1 MKNNIFFKVDK
12 YYIYIYSPNEDYKYQ
27 VELFENSDLY
37 IFINNIDPKQKNN
50 SNISLKIMYDNLYV
64 DITKSTE
71 NNLIFIENI
80 DKLIYKDYQ
89 DYNNKK
95 NLHNIDNIT
104 VSNCNF
110 ELNFYKLYPNFDF
123 SYYIEN
129 NKYVNCTGIIRSFV
143 APTTFSK
150 SSGPASDEALLGPV
164 EEKYLMYHWLYFGQ
178 KNKLLYIKYLFKKY
192 EHIITNLKYPKI
204 KYDIS
209 KKNSLLFIDD
219 RYDSSFLYLL
229 ILFLY
234 SVDESW
240 NINIFTISEKKEY
253 YENDLQKLGIHGKI
267 HILENKFK
275 SIENYNRL
283 LINSL
288 FWKNIIEDNV
298 LLFQYDSFVFGKFNP
313 IFFNYNYIGA
323 RWPYS
328 ISNMNNIYIGN
339 GGTSFRKSRVMEYIC
354 KKYENSVIKKIYN
367 EDIFFVEMLAKED
380 LYNCTNNIADMF
392 SFENIYIENS
402 VYAHQIYIKID
413 IEKMD
418 NYIYQKLIK
427 L

>member
-27 VELFENSDLY
+27 VELIGDGDLY
-37 IFINNIDPKQKNN
+37 IFINNINQINVKID
-50 SNISLKIMYDNLYV
+50 ISLKIMYDNLYV
-64 DITKSTE
+64 DITKSSE
-71 NNLIFIENI
+71 NNMILIENI
-80 DKLIYKDYQ
+80 DKLIYQ
-89 DYNNKK
+89 DYNKK
-95 NLHNIDNIT
+95 INNIT

-110 ELNFYKLYPNFDF
+110 ELNFYTLYPNFDF

-129 NKYVNCTGIIRSFV
+129 NKYINCI
-143 APTTFSK
+143 
-150 SSGPASDEALLGPV
+150 

-209 KKNSLLFIDD
+209 KKNTLLFIDD

-275 SIENYNRL
+275 CIEDYNRL
-283 LINSL
+283 LINTL
-288 FWKNIIEDNV
+288 FWKNISEDNV

-367 EDIFFVEMLAKED
+367 EDIFFVEILAKED

>member
-12 YYIYIYSPNEDYKYQ
+12 YYIYIHSFNEDYKYQ
-27 VELFENSDLY
+27 VELIENRDLY
-37 IFINNIDPKQKNN
+37 IFINNIDLNNIYTNQKNN
-50 SNISLKIMYDNLYV
+50 KNISLKIMYDNLYI
-64 DITKSTE
+64 DIVKSIE
-71 NNLIFIENI
+71 NNMILIENI
-80 DKLIYKDYQ
+80 DKINYE
-89 DYNNKK
+89 DYNNNNKK
-95 NLHNIDNIT
+95 INNLDIIT
-104 VSNCNF
+104 VINHNF

-129 NKYVNCTGIIRSFV
+129 NKFINCI
-143 APTTFSK
+143 
-150 SSGPASDEALLGPV
+150 
-164 EEKYLMYHWLYFGQ
+164 EEKYLKYHWIYIGQ
-178 KNKLLYIKYLFKKY
+178 KNKILYFKYLFKKY
-192 EHIITNLKYPKI
+192 DDIITKLKYPKI
-204 KYDIS
+204 TYNIS
-209 KKNSLLFIDD
+209 KKNTLLFIDD

-240 NINIFTISEKKEY
+240 NINIFTVIEKKKY
-253 YENDLQKLGIHGKI
+253 YENDLQKLGIKGKI
-267 HILENKFK
+267 HIIEKKFK
-275 SIENYNRL
+275 SIEDYNRL
-283 LINSL
+283 LISSL

-298 LLFQYDSFVFGKFNP
+298 LLFQYDSFVCGKFNP

-339 GGTSFRKSRVMEYIC
+339 GGTSFRKARVMEYIC

-367 EDIFFVEMLAKED
+367 EDIFFAEMLCKED

-392 SFENIYIENS
+392 SFENIFLENS
-402 VYAHQIYIKID
+402 VYAHQIFIKID
-413 IEKMD
+413 INKMD
-418 NYIYQKLIK
+418 NYVYEKLIN